1 MSEETPISVQIMD
14 SEYRVAC
21 PPDEKDALLAAA
33 QYLNDTMRDIRE
45 TGKVAGAERIAVMA
59 ALNISY
65 ELLNTQRQTAQLE
78 NAVNQRLQQLMNN
91 IETTLRKTKQKEL

>member
-33 QYLNDTMRDIRE
+33 QHLNDTMQDIRN

-78 NAVNQRLQQLMNN
+78 NAVNHRLKDLMNN
-91 IETTLRKTKQKEL
+91 LESTLRKTKQKEL

>member
-14 SEYRVAC
+14 SEYRVSC
-21 PPDEKDALLAAA
+21 PPDEKEALLAAA
-33 QYLNDTMRDIRE
+33 QHLNDTMLDIKN

-65 ELLNTQRQTAQLE
+65 ELLNTQRQTAKLE
-78 NAVNQRLQQLMNN
+78 NAVNLRLKDLMANLDS
-91 IETTLRKTKQKEL
+91 TLRKAKQKEL

>member
-1 MSEETPISVQIMD
+1 MNEETPISVQIMD

-21 PPDEKDALLAAA
+21 PPNEKDALLAAA